1 MVALVLDLSVVL
13 LLLGLLGG
21 LLESCSDWMNLWCH
35 WLRAQ
40 EGNWQCLSA
49 VLMWSS
55 SLSKLSCVDETVL
68 ALCARV
74 LNTLCL
80 AVMWWLLSQCKYWS
94 VWVGFLYTVVLRVL
108 SGWMVM
114 RVSKKGSEPC
124 CVGSTVNWMCGS
136 WLLMCW
142 RSSWLCSALLM
153 TKVSSTNLS
162 QREGGEGRRRGLVL
176 QTLPWRCWLWGA
188 DGGTHSCTLDLFIIL
203 TLEEEVGVGQA
214 ELQQGGDLLDGHAG
228 SLR

>member
-1 MVALVLDLSVVL
+1 MLSCECLSPWNALEFLCFYTLFWIFHLYLGCREQLWWPWFWICL
-13 LLLGLLGG
+13 LYCCWGGWGLMD
-21 LLESCSDWMNLWCH
+21 CCCDWMNLWCH

-55 SLSKLSCVDETVL
+55 SLSKVSCVDETVL

-80 AVMWWLLSQCKYWS
+80 AVMWWLLSQCRYWS
-94 VWVGFLYTVVLRVL
+94 VWVRFLYTVVLRVL
-108 SGWMVM
+108 SGWM

-136 WLLMCW
+136 WLFICW

-162 QREGGEGRRRGLVL
+162 QREGGGGRRRGL
-176 QTLPWRCWLWGA
+176 
-188 DGGTHSCTLDLFIIL
+188 
-203 TLEEEVGVGQA
+203 
-214 ELQQGGDLLDGHAG
+214 
-228 SLR
+228 